1 MVPLVYWMLIGSSK
15 LVRTGVVQSIGGDA
29 GADDVCPRSMP
40 RRGSP
45 GDHHPS
51 WQKREFQRPGCG
63 TNFRR
68 DALQNLVVVC
78 RLEHVGQDQMAAA
91 RPQFSAYSGSSL
103 MPDDARSRRLLVA
116 NASAPFGTFV
126 DQMRPSPSTSDH

>member
-1 MVPLVYWMLIGSSK
+1 
-15 LVRTGVVQSIGGDA
+15 
-29 GADDVCPRSMP
+29 
-40 RRGSP
+40 
-45 GDHHPS
+45 
-51 WQKREFQRPGCG
+51 
-63 TNFRR
+63 
-68 DALQNLVVVC
+68 
-78 RLEHVGQDQMAAA
+78 MAAA